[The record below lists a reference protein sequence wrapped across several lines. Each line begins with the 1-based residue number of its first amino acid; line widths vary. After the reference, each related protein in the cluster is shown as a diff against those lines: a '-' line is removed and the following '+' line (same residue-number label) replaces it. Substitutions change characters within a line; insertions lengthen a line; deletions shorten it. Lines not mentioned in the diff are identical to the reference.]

1 MRSRTLLRR
10 LSLAAVLLATLGA
23 AWPAAAEA
31 ADHLPR
37 CHDRRAI
44 ARFLGL
50 SQDQAAQWRALTR
63 ELYETTEPLHEQ
75 IEPLT
80 DQLRDLLAGAAPAPT
95 EVGQLVVD
103 IDALRDEI
111 RAARAEFAAD
121 FEAILTPAQRVKWAA
136 VQARCGPRED
146 D

>member
-1 MRSRTLLRR
+1 MRYRNLLRR
-10 LSLAAVLLATLGA
+10 LSPAAVLLATLGA
-23 AWPAAAEA
+23 AWPVAAEA

-44 ARFLGL
+44 AKFLGL
-50 SQDQAAQWRALTR
+50 SKDQAAQWRALTR
-63 ELYETTEPLHEQ
+63 ELYETTDPLHEQ
-75 IEPLT
+75 IEPLS
-80 DQLRDLLAGAAPAPT
+80 DQLRDLLAGAPAPV
-95 EVGQLVVD
+95 EVGQLVID

-111 RAARAEFAAD
+111 RAARAEFTAD
-121 FEAILTPAQRVKWAA
+121 FEAILTPEQRVKWAA